1 MISVQNAHLMTCI
14 CWEGDR
20 EWTHG
25 ERPPGRRADLGS
37 SHGGSRTVFFL
48 FFFLIHFICFGRSG
62 SLLLLGLF
70 SSWGEGGLLCIH
82 RLLVAEPRLS
92 DLRA

>member
-1 MISVQNAHLMTCI
+1 MDPRGASPGSCLV
-14 CWEGDR
+14 R
-20 EWTHG
+20 
-25 ERPPGRRADLGS
+25 GRRADLGS